1 MDDKTQQEII
11 DCVVER
17 ILGQQSVIDSV
28 QGVDD
33 VSGENKTVTKLD
45 KHLQIIE
52 EQLEK
57 AKNPATYETYD
68 YAESVAE

>member
-1 MDDKTQQEII
+1 MGDKTQQEIVT
-11 DCVVER
+11 CVVES
-17 ILGQQSVIDSV
+17 ILSQQSVIDSV

-33 VSGENKTVTKLD
+33 VSNGKKTVKKLD

-57 AKNPATYETYD
+57 AKKSIYL
-68 YAESVAE
+68 